1 MDDSYPCVFTRACAD
16 GEIVT
21 IGVYVDNLQ
30 IVHSVPLNA
39 SGVGLAGS
47 YYNEFVTALKKAWG
61 VVDEG
66 PMEDLLGIE
75 VEHLRD
81 GAIKLHQRK
90 YIEKVVSR
98 FLPKGALAHV
108 QKSSLPYSHAF
119 MERMVDALS
128 RDAGEYPERM
138 RAFQERIGCLMYAAT
153 STRPDI
159 AFAVHQLCKCLQKP
173 TPALIHLFSYLARHA
188 DVGLTYTKAG
198 ATLAGYAD
206 ASWEVAHS
214 TYIPPPVGLCFG
226 NLPRCRGARASRR
239 ASRCLLAKPKS

>member
-1 MDDSYPCVFTRACAD
+1 MPLDLTEVPGIKQCFGGRGCHLNIMPKAGRPIASATAVQLAIGQCLDVPDVADRWSKALLHWNLDDSYPCVFTRACAD

-119 MERMVDALS
+119 MERMVD
-128 RDAGEYPERM
+128 
-138 RAFQERIGCLMYAAT
+138 
-153 STRPDI
+153 
-159 AFAVHQLCKCLQKP
+159 
-173 TPALIHLFSYLARHA
+173 
-188 DVGLTYTKAG
+188 
-198 ATLAGYAD
+198 
-206 ASWEVAHS
+206 
-214 TYIPPPVGLCFG
+214 
-226 NLPRCRGARASRR
+226 
-239 ASRCLLAKPKS
+239 